1 MPGIISITGNLGADA
16 ELKTV
21 GSDQVCNLR
30 VGVKVG
36 YGDRAVSTWWDVSVW
51 GKPAEWSANFARATP

>member
-30 VGVKVG
+30 VGSQGRLRRPRCHDVVG
-36 YGDRAVSTWWDVSVW
+36 RERVG
-51 GKPAEWSANFARATP
+51 